1 MKTSGIPIAI
11 QLQTEIF
18 QNGQLDEHFFDVPGQ
33 FVQIGDSLYLRYQEP
48 VKKEDGT
55 QESINVTF
63 KIEPDG
69 SVQLIRADEHR
80 MRLRFSYQEE
90 NFTNYRTPFGILQIR
105 TVTNNLRVTL
115 KDRPASGNVLIDYE
129 LYAGRERLGV
139 YHLRLKFTA

>member
-1 MKTSGIPIAI
+1 MKTSSIPIAI

-48 VKKEDGT
+48 VKREDGT
-55 QESINVTF
+55 QDDINVTF
-63 KIEPDG
+63 KIESDG

-90 NFTNYRTPFGILQIR
+90 NYTNYRTPFGMMQIR
-105 TVTNNLRVTL
+105 TITNNLRVTL
-115 KDRPASGNVLIDYE
+115 KDRPASGNVIIDYE
-129 LYAGRERLGV
+129 LYAGQEKLGV